1 MYRIFMV
8 MLTTTIVSGAGLSS
22 AAAEA
27 GDIRTYAA
35 KVPPHIVGCV
45 PFDLVDEDDDAAVKA
60 IESARQ
66 SWARG
71 ALDAGVDK
79 VGFLFVLD
87 QDQKRQKG
95 AFPITLS
102 LCGTVVAKADSKG
115 VFKFVDI
122 KQADGQIIF
131 CAVPSVE
138 KCMQKI
144 KDKITASDDQLPKF
158 PRYGL
163 WTRADPPTT
172 ADEAV
177 DGLIGPLVPV
187 AARFSGDISAV
198 QQPGEVE
205 PPLRPLGSLSF
216 RSCASE
222 PQGCPKPDGPGD
234 PVGVLIFLPSN

>member
-1 MYRIFMV
+1 MA
-8 MLTTTIVSGAGLSS
+8 LLSAAIVSGAGLSP

-27 GDIRTYAA
+27 GDIRTYVA
-35 KVPPHIVGCV
+35 KVPAHIVGCV
-45 PFDLVDEDDDAAVKA
+45 PFDLVDENDDTAMKA
-60 IESARQ
+60 IESARL
-66 SWARG
+66 SWAKG
-71 ALDAGVDK
+71 AFDAGVDK

-102 LCGTVVAKADSKG
+102 LCGTVAAKTDSNG
-115 VFKFVDI
+115 VLKFVDL

-131 CAVPSVE
+131 CPSPSVE
-138 KCMQKI
+138 ECMLKI
-144 KDKITASDDQLPKF
+144 KDKISVSEDQLPKF

-163 WTRADPPTT
+163 WTRTDPPAT

-177 DGLIGPLVPV
+177 DGLIGSLVPV
-187 AARFSGDISAV
+187 TARISGDVSAV
-198 QQPGEVE
+198 QQPAEVE

-216 RSCASE
+216 QSCESD

-234 PVGVLIFLPSN
+234 PVGVLIFLPASGS